1 MGAELSRKR
10 RGKKTRTGMSE
21 SQLEDFASKELD
33 DSFTGDEVMEK
44 NAIKSITKYLG
55 KTDKD
60 FKTALDAFSTKP
72 KTSAEAAAHGYPKGL
87 APEERSKYDEAA
99 AKITPPKRVVAV
111 EKGIGDI
118 ARKLTGQKPKQAA
131 TSTPRSLDA
140 ISRDPKTQEAFSTAG
155 KMTQGMGSVDKQED
169 GYPPTKGERREAKRA
184 KAKKMKVTGHG
195 TKNLERIIG
204 VKAAKARGEDVN
216 KGFGPKASKEDKPV
230 TPRVK
235 PVTPRVKSEKQ
246 LVKAISTYLKEEEY
260 PKSKA
265 IDLTGAPKP
274 PKEMMDRARK
284 ALAGARTA
292 RRAAK
297 NGKPAS
303 GDEVAMKAIE
313 KIAAYNKGLTRK

>member
-1 MGAELSRKR
+1 MPAVSERQRRFMGAELSRKR

-21 SQLEDFASKELD
+21 AQLEDFASKELD
-33 DSFTGDEVMEK
+33 DSFIGDEVMEK
-44 NAIKSITKYLG
+44 QAIKSITKYLG

-87 APEERSKYDEAA
+87 APEERGKYDEAA
-99 AKITPPKRVVAV
+99 AKITPPKRV
-111 EKGIGDI
+111 
-118 ARKLTGQKPKQAA
+118 
-131 TSTPRSLDA
+131 
-140 ISRDPKTQEAFSTAG
+140 ISK
-155 KMTQGMGSVDKQED
+155 ED
-169 GYPPTKGERREAKRA
+169 GYPPTRGERRDKKRA
-184 KAKKMKVTGHG
+184 AAKKMKVTGHG

-204 VKAAKARGEDVN
+204 VKAAKARGEDVS
-216 KGFGPKASKEDKPV
+216 KGMAKSKGTPYKA
-230 TPRVK
+230 
-235 PVTPRVKSEKQ
+235 
-246 LVKAISTYLKEEEY
+246 AISLITVYMKEEEY

-313 KIAAYNKGLTRK
+313 KIAAYNKG